1 MATTVGEL
9 PDGFVIGPMRPGE
22 ETVLDTWAAAEGWNP
37 GDGDIAVAHGFD
49 PDAFIAL
56 RRGDEL
62 IGGGTILSYGG
73 RYGFMG
79 LFIVRPEFRGEGL
92 GTVLWHQR
100 LRLLRARLDPDMPI
114 GMDGV
119 FDMVPF
125 YERGGFRL
133 AYRDLRFGG
142 TASGEV
148 DPAVVPIGMDAGGGA
163 AGFDAVDAYD
173 RRHVP
178 APRTAFLRA
187 WLDRP
192 GVRTGALVEDG
203 ALVGYAALRRC
214 RDGHRFGPVLAERP
228 DVAERLVATLAAG
241 VAGQRLQLDVPEAND
256 AALALAGRFGLV
268 EEFGCARLYHG
279 PAPQV
284 PVGRVF
290 GVTSFEFG

>member
-1 MATTVGEL
+1 
-9 PDGFVIGPMRPGE
+9 
-22 ETVLDTWAAAEGWNP
+22 
-37 GDGDIAVAHGFD
+37 
-49 PDAFIAL
+49 
-56 RRGDEL
+56 
-62 IGGGTILSYGG
+62 
-73 RYGFMG
+73 MG

-92 GTVLWHQR
+92 GTVLWHHR
-100 LRLLRARLDPDMPI
+100 LQLLRSRLDPDMPI

-142 TASGEV
+142 IASGDA
-148 DPAVVPIGMDAGGGA
+148 DPAVVPLDAV
-163 AGFDAVDAYD
+163 GFDAVDAFD

-178 APRTAFLRA
+178 APRPAFLRA

-192 GVRTGALVEDG
+192 GVRAAALVEGG

-214 RDGHRFGPVLAERP
+214 RDGHRFGPVLAERA
-228 DVAERLVATLAAG
+228 DVAERLVGTLAAA
-241 VAGQRLQLDVPEAND
+241 VAGERIQLDVPEANPE
-256 AALALAGRFGLV
+256 ATALAERFGLV

-279 PAPQV
+279 AIPRL
-284 PVGRVF
+284 PVGRIF

>member
-1 MATTVGEL
+1 VTTGDDPAGRPL
-9 PDGFVIGPMRPGE
+9 PDGFAIGPMRPGE
-22 ETVLDTWAAAEGWNP
+22 EAALDAWAAAEGWNP

-92 GTVLWHQR
+92 GTVLWHHR
-100 LRLLRARLDPDMPI
+100 LRLLRARLDPGMPI

-142 TASGEV
+142 VASGEI
-148 DPAVVPIGMDAGGGA
+148 DPAVVPLDAI
-163 AGFDAVDAYD
+163 GFDAFDAFD
-173 RRHVP
+173 RLHVP

-192 GVRTGALVEDG
+192 GVRAAALVEHG
-203 ALVGYAALRRC
+203 RLVGCAALRRC
-214 RDGHRFGPVLAERP
+214 LDGHRFGPVLAERP

-241 VAGQRLQLDVPEAND
+241 VAGQRVQLDVPEANP
-256 AALALAGRFGLV
+256 AALALAARFGLV

-284 PVGRVF
+284 PVERIF